1 MIRRSIS
8 LPVAHRMA
16 QRLPRGF
23 CETIAQSYPREA
35 RLAIDKVESLLA
47 SKEFVSIWR
56 LLNERFVRWEEFC
69 QMPMPPGTD
78 AKTMW
83 CITRSLLRG
92 AGIELNHPG
101 WCSTDPT
108 ETMWFSVPR
117 TTERAVREIQ
127 ARTDCNSILWNN
139 IKSNN
144 SIYFM
149 LYLLQDDLIS
159 TFRRDGIS
167 LAAHEMRRLCYFH
180 ESASNDAQRVFY
192 NLSGLFERREELF
205 GGAKI
210 DECLIW
216 DIYNRLNEG
225 VEQLH
230 VTTSPLDA
238 AYVNHDLFSSEYVL
252 DRICRFAAG
261 AGSDADLNPL
271 FVGMEFSRYLWDYKP
286 LPMLNAC
293 VELVLRNIY
302 YRNCGLPVAG
312 IIPTSCIEDRRSGQ
326 NLGIV
331 VDPKSGQ
338 LQDEYR
344 IGGFDSTNYH
354 ETTIMAYLDE
364 TKRLSERVNLFL
376 RRRQMQIA
384 NVEALD
390 NVNARQKDILLSFL
404 ARPDH
409 KVTIKEHY
417 KNTGVSYPPARS
429 DLQELEELG
438 YLRHKVDSRA
448 FLYEAGPRLRELA

>member
-69 QMPMPPGTD
+69 QMPMPLGTD

-167 LAAHEMRRLCYFH
+167 LAAHEMRRRANHPLCGW
-180 ESASNDAQRVFY
+180 S
-192 NLSGLFERREELF
+192 
-205 GGAKI
+205 
-210 DECLIW
+210 
-216 DIYNRLNEG
+216 
-225 VEQLH
+225 
-230 VTTSPLDA
+230 
-238 AYVNHDLFSSEYVL
+238 
-252 DRICRFAAG
+252 
-261 AGSDADLNPL
+261 
-271 FVGMEFSRYLWDYKP
+271 
-286 LPMLNAC
+286 
-293 VELVLRNIY
+293 
-302 YRNCGLPVAG
+302 
-312 IIPTSCIEDRRSGQ
+312 
-326 NLGIV
+326 
-331 VDPKSGQ
+331 
-338 LQDEYR
+338 
-344 IGGFDSTNYH
+344 
-354 ETTIMAYLDE
+354 
-364 TKRLSERVNLFL
+364 
-376 RRRQMQIA
+376 
-384 NVEALD
+384 
-390 NVNARQKDILLSFL
+390 
-404 ARPDH
+404 
-409 KVTIKEHY
+409 
-417 KNTGVSYPPARS
+417 
-429 DLQELEELG
+429 
-438 YLRHKVDSRA
+438 
-448 FLYEAGPRLRELA
+448 